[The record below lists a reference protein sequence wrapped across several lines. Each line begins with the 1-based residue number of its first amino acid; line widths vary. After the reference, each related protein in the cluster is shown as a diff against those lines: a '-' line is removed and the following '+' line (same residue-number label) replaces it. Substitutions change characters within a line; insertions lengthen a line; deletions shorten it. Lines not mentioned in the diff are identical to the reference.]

1 MRIQSRY
8 WDCMRGLV
16 QQQFKVLA
24 AAAARQEQL
33 AAMKAR
39 RAEAAVA
46 APGSLG
52 EEAEE
57 EEEGEGEDAE
67 EEAGLEMEGLEEGE
81 AGGLSA
87 HGEALLGSLH
97 PHHHHG
103 HHAAAFDALEDGDSD
118 TPHQR
123 ECPEGVN
130 PQQGRACW
138 FARGGAPCG

>member
-39 RAEAAVA
+39 RAEAATA
-46 APGSLG
+46 AG
-52 EEAEE
+52 AE
-57 EEEGEGEDAE
+57 EEEGESPRSRLCHGEEGEDAE
-67 EEAGLEMEGLEEGE
+67 VGALDVDERDEED
-81 AGGLSA
+81 
-87 HGEALLGSLH
+87 ALLGAMH
-97 PHHHHG
+97 PHNHQRL
-103 HHAAAFDALEDGDSD
+103 HAAGLDGLDEETD

-123 ECPEGVN
+123 ECC
-130 PQQGRACW
+130 ACW
-138 FARGGAPCG
+138 